1 MAIIC
6 FVLEHFTLTKGYGFV
21 RLAYIVDSVPLPP
34 PPLPRSR
41 IKQIE
46 FIQAYYGFNF
56 VHRKIVVAVR
66 VKISSY
72 RELLQ
77 VVSSGL

>member
-1 MAIIC
+1 M
-6 FVLEHFTLTKGYGFV
+6 LEHFALVKGYVFV
-21 RLAYIVDSVPLPP
+21 RFGIHCESVLYSVPIPPP
-34 PPLPRSR
+34 PPLLPRAR

-56 VHRKIVVAVR
+56 VHRKIVVVVR

-72 RELLQ
+72 REMLQ
-77 VVSSGL
+77 VVSGL